1 MKRISLAHFVL
12 SRLVMDSHPDIMD
25 SIISYLSVFSFLRSK
40 KPRRTKNKMNKM
52 KQYARMM
59 KMEDRWKKIKMMAI
73 EDTRKKE
80 LKKITGMYFTRFFPP
95 ASCLISR
102 KFVVCSKL
110 ILSPDVIIENICF
123 QSAESVNSVMYIW
136 RQSCGVA
143 SREHSP
149 LEQIFFWF

>member
-1 MKRISLAHFVL
+1 
-12 SRLVMDSHPDIMD
+12 
-25 SIISYLSVFSFLRSK
+25 
-40 KPRRTKNKMNKM
+40 
-52 KQYARMM
+52 MM
-59 KMEDRWKKIKMMAI
+59 KIEDKWKKIKMIAI

-110 ILSPDVIIENICF
+110 ILSPDVIIEKICF
-123 QSAESVNSVMYIW
+123 QSAESVNRVMYIW
-136 RQSCGVA
+136 RQSWGVA

-149 LEQIFFWF
+149 LEQIFFWFWISSLSLFITAWSLIKRPITGDMGRRRGAMRIFHNISVVRI